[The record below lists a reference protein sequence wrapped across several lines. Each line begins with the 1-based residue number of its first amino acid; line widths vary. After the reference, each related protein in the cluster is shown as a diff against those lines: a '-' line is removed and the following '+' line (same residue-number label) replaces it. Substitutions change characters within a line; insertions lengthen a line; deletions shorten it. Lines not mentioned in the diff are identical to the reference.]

1 MSEINFAAQKTAVL
15 VIDMQNDNV
24 LAEGAFASFGA
35 AEHATAQNVIEN
47 VNRVLEAARKVGAP
61 IFHNRII
68 SYPQRAVGGTNAPIF
83 NLIGP
88 DSLKDG
94 SWGAE
99 ILEDIEVRE
108 DEIVLDR
115 MRMSA
120 FHGTSLDA
128 MLRNLGVEN
137 VIVVGVWTNMAVE
150 HTVRDAA
157 DYGYNAAIVSDAT
170 SSINAEWHQA
180 ALSYALTNIATIT
193 DVAAV
198 EAGLK

>member
-88 DSLKDG
+88 DWLLGCRNSRG
-94 SWGAE
+94 HRSS
-99 ILEDIEVRE
+99 RRR
-108 DEIVLDR
+108 DR
-115 MRMSA
+115 
-120 FHGTSLDA
+120 T
-128 MLRNLGVEN
+128 
-137 VIVVGVWTNMAVE
+137 
-150 HTVRDAA
+150 
-157 DYGYNAAIVSDAT
+157 
-170 SSINAEWHQA
+170 
-180 ALSYALTNIATIT
+180 
-193 DVAAV
+193 
-198 EAGLK
+198 